1 MILRT
6 HWSSFDILLQD
17 PCYAAIQSSPRGSF
31 MPSRKANVPA
41 RLPILSKVP
50 QTQTSAMSA
59 FRPYD
64 GQDAWSSAPFVK
76 VHSYRNPV
84 ALFSSSSSLHKAVFF
99 HHLVIGCFL
108 RCSLC
113 SFSLPFPFLSPDV
126 VQHVSDTH
134 NL

>member
-1 MILRT
+1 
-6 HWSSFDILLQD
+6 
-17 PCYAAIQSSPRGSF
+17 
-31 MPSRKANVPA
+31 MPSRKANVRA

-99 HHLVIGCFL
+99 IISLLVAFSDAHFAFFHFHF
-108 RCSLC
+108 CS
-113 SFSLPFPFLSPDV
+113 
-126 VQHVSDTH
+126 
-134 NL
+134 